1 VFICDDSPEF
11 CTLMR
16 AALEA
21 EPGLEVV
28 GEARSGEACL
38 ARVQQVRPD
47 LVLLD
52 LSMADDDH
60 DGLWALPRIRAS
72 LPDCTV
78 VVVSALSERW
88 MGERVRAAGASDYI
102 QKGAP
107 LSRIV
112 SAARAAAGAE
122 DR

>member
-38 ARVQQVRPD
+38 ARVQQVRP
-47 LVLLD
+47 
-52 LSMADDDH
+52 DH